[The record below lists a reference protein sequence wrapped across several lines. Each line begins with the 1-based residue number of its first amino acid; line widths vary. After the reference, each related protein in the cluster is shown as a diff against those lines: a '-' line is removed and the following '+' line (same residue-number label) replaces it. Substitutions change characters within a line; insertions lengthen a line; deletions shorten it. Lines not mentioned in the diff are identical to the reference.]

1 MMRLSKKTSKSKKF
15 AECDLSLPVRKFL
28 NREGYDR
35 VIREL
40 PFFDRSI
47 DVYGVAWADE
57 AKTAHTAK
65 TIAVELKLSKWQKA
79 LHQAALYQLCSDYS
93 YVAMPRKVAQTLVE
107 RKDFIA
113 AGIGILSVD
122 TVSKAVEVV
131 LPAVLS
137 TQAKG
142 HYIGAY
148 KEMLSR

>member
-1 MMRLSKKTSKSKKF
+1 MPLLKKMSKSKKV
-15 AECDLSLPVRKFL
+15 AECDLSLPVRRFL

-57 AKTAHTAK
+57 AKTADAAK

-93 YVAMPRKVAQTLVE
+93 YVAMPKKIAQTLVE
-107 RKDFIA
+107 HEDFKA

-122 TVSKAVEVV
+122 TTSKEVEIVLRAV
-131 LPAVLS
+131 PS

-142 HYIGAY
+142 HYVGPY
-148 KEMLSR
+148 KEMLRR

>member
-1 MMRLSKKTSKSKKF
+1 MRLSKKTSKSKKF
-15 AECDLSLPVRKFL
+15 TECDLSLPVRKFL

-57 AKTAHTAK
+57 AKTTDAAN
-65 TIAVELKLSKWQKA
+65 TIAVELKLRKWQTA

-93 YVAMPRKVAQTLVE
+93 YVAMPKNVAQTLVE

-113 AGIGILSVD
+113 AGIGSRGCSPGGLIH
-122 TVSKAVEVV
+122 TG
-131 LPAVLS
+131 
-137 TQAKG
+137 KG
-142 HYIGAY
+142 ALHWS
-148 KEMLSR
+148 L